1 MPFTGREIAEATG
14 GDLIRGNV
22 DQVFSDVSTDT
33 REPLA
38 GKLFI
43 PLQGPRFDGHSFLPA
58 AVSAGAAGLL
68 VREGEEGHLKEIRS
82 DITVVRVRDTLT
94 ALGEIAGFWRR
105 KFDLPVVAITGS
117 AGKTTTKEMAAQ
129 MLAGS
134 KQILKTE
141 GNFNNLIGLP
151 LTLLR
156 LRPVHEVAILE
167 MGTNVPG
174 EIGRL
179 SRIAAPDLGLITNI
193 GPAHLEGLKS
203 VALVKEEKGELFRLL
218 SRQGTAVVNVDDDAV
233 RELAARRSGR
243 QITYGLKRAA
253 EVAAEEVVHSARGLS
268 FVLRIGDKRGK
279 VAMAAPGNHNL
290 MNALAAA
297 ALGRALGVDPDVIR
311 RGLQA
316 FRPIPGRMEI
326 TQLKNGAFLINDAYN
341 ANPVSVREAL
351 LTLRN
356 LRGGRRGT
364 VILGDM
370 LELGEGAGAWH
381 EEIGGLLA
389 ATGVDRIFL
398 LGTFARQTAKGAEEK
413 GVPPARIEFPATPEE
428 IAERLAPILQAGD
441 WLLVKGSRAMKMEE
455 VVKCITETFGKAP
468 EGA

>member
-1 MPFTGREIAEATG
+1 MLFTGREIAEATG
-14 GDLIRGNV
+14 GDLIQGSV

-33 REPLA
+33 RGPLD

-58 AVSAGAAGLL
+58 AASGGVTGLL
-68 VREGEEGHLKEIRS
+68 VQEGEEDHLKKIGG
-82 DITVVRVRDTLT
+82 DITVIRVPDTLA
-94 ALGEIAGFWRR
+94 ALGQIAGFWRR

-117 AGKTTTKEMAAQ
+117 AGKTTTKEMTAQ
-129 MLAGS
+129 LLAGVR
-134 KQILKTE
+134 QTLKTE

-179 SRIAAPDLGLITNI
+179 SGIAAPDLGLITNI

-203 VALVKEEKGELFRLL
+203 VAMVKEEKGELFRLL
-218 SRQGTAVVNVDDDAV
+218 SSQGMAVVNVDDEAV

-243 QITYGLKRAA
+243 QITYGLKRTA
-253 EVAAEEVVHSARGLS
+253 EVTAEEVVHSARGLS
-268 FVLRIGDKRGK
+268 FVLRIGDNRGK
-279 VAMAAPGNHNL
+279 VAMTAPGNHNL

-297 ALGRALGVDPDVIR
+297 ALGGALGLDPAVIR
-311 RGLQA
+311 RGLQN

-326 TQLKNGAFLINDAYN
+326 TRLQNGAFLIDDAYN

-351 LTLRN
+351 MTLRN
-356 LRGGRRGT
+356 LRGGRRSV

-398 LGTFARQTAKGAEEK
+398 LGQFARQTAKGAEEK
-413 GVPPARIEFPATPEE
+413 GVPPARIAFPATGEE
-428 IAERLAPILQAGD
+428 IAAGLAPLLQAGD

-455 VVKCITETFGKAP
+455 VVKCIIETFGKAP
-468 EGA
+468 EEA